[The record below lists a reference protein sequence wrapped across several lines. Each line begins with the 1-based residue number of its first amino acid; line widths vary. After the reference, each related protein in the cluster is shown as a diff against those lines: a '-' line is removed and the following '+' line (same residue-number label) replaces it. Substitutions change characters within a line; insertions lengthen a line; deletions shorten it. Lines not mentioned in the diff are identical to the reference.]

1 MIIVI
6 YIANIRL
13 RNDYSYNIII
23 MENAITVL
31 HEEDNQISAEERHA
45 IDAGLADIESGRTIS
60 HDEMKQRY
68 ERLLF
73 QTS

>member
-1 MIIVI
+1 
-6 YIANIRL
+6 
-13 RNDYSYNIII
+13 

-31 HEEDNQISAEERHA
+31 HEEDNQISAEERQA

-68 ERLLF
+68 KRLLF

>member
-1 MIIVI
+1 
-6 YIANIRL
+6 
-13 RNDYSYNIII
+13 
-23 MENAITVL
+23 MENVITVL

-73 QTS
+73 QTSCS

>member
-1 MIIVI
+1 MITHLI
-6 YIANIRL
+6 L
-13 RNDYSYNIII
+13 III
-23 MENAITVL
+23 ENVITVL
-31 HEEDNQISAEERHA
+31 HEEDNQISAEERQA
-45 IDAGLADIESGRTIS
+45 IDAGLADIELGRTIS